1 MITDATPAMGHACHQ
16 NSSILGLS
24 PAIIDLRRQ
33 LPRVAAA
40 GRTTLIVGP
49 TGSGKEL
56 VARELHARSPRSAA
70 PFIAV
75 NCGALP
81 DSLVESELFGHSRGA
96 FTGANDIRVG
106 LVPSAAGGT
115 LFLDEINSLTLSAQ
129 SALLRFL
136 ENGEFRPVGSDRVM
150 KSNSWVIAA
159 ATQDLHHGVD
169 SGSFRR
175 DLLYRLEVIRI
186 KVPALAMRGDDILLL
201 AEHFLEETDHA
212 HGFSAGARQAL
223 LKHSWPGNIRELKHR
238 VLNAAVLGEGPCIE
252 AEDLGLAEGQVLPLS
267 AAVGLSN
274 ELWGLI
280 ESGMTLGQAIEHCE
294 RQLIIGAL
302 RAEENN
308 RTRAASR
315 LGIHV
320 RTIFKKLAGETS
332 SETSWG

>member
-1 MITDATPAMGHACHQ
+1 MITDATPALGNVCDE
-16 NSSILGLS
+16 NSCILGVS
-24 PAIIDLRRQ
+24 PAIVDLRRR
-33 LPRVAAA
+33 LPKVAAA

-56 VARELHARSPRSAA
+56 VARELHARSARRNA

-96 FTGANDIRVG
+96 FTGANEIRVG

-115 LFLDEINSLTLSAQ
+115 LFLDEINSLALSAQ

-150 KSNSWVIAA
+150 NSNSWVIAA
-159 ATQDLHHGVD
+159 ANQDLHHGVD

-175 DLLYRLEVIRI
+175 DLLYRLDVIRLN
-186 KVPALAMRGDDILLL
+186 VPALALRGGDILLL
-201 AEHFLEETDHA
+201 AEHFLEETDHDQ
-212 HGFSAGARQAL
+212 GFSPGARQAL
-223 LKHSWPGNIRELKHR
+223 LKHTWPGNIRELKHR
-238 VLNAAVLGEGPCIE
+238 VLNAAVLGEGPWIE
-252 AEDLGLAEGQVLPLS
+252 ADDLGLVEGQVQPLS

-332 SETSWG
+332 TETPWG